1 MDKTNVMRLLDGMG
15 ISYTPRSYP
24 ADGSVPSGVEAARL
38 MGEDPSHVFKTL
50 VTQGASRR
58 YYVFVIPVAEE
69 LSLKKAAAAVGEKA
83 VAMLPAR
90 ELLPL
95 TGYVHGGC
103 SPIGMRKA
111 FNTTVDETA
120 QLFDAIT
127 FSGGRLGCQ
136 LELPPDELARVVP
149 FAYADLTVAPAA
161 RS

>member
-69 LSLKKAAAAVGEKA
+69 LSLKKAAAAVGEKSI
-83 VAMLPAR
+83 AMLKSKDRSFAAHRLCTWRMFPHRHEKA
-90 ELLPL
+90 LSY
-95 TGYVHGGC
+95 YV
-103 SPIGMRKA
+103 
-111 FNTTVDETA
+111 
-120 QLFDAIT
+120 
-127 FSGGRLGCQ
+127 GRNSRAVRYRHFQ
-136 LELPPDELARVVP
+136 R
-149 FAYADLTVAPAA
+149 
-161 RS
+161 R

>member
-69 LSLKKAAAAVGEKA
+69 LSLKKAAAAVGEKSI
-83 VAMLPAR
+83 AMLKSKD
-90 ELLPL
+90 LLPL

-103 SPIGMRKA
+103 SPIGMKKR
-111 FNTTVDETA
+111 FPTF
-120 QLFDAIT
+120 FDASINQKET
-127 FSGGRLGCQ
+127 IYISAGTRGCALCINSMALLTYLGAQ
-136 LELPPDELARVVP
+136 TVP
-149 FAYADLTVAPAA
+149 L
-161 RS
+161 